1 MAFVQGT
8 SDKLQEPLRPLQHGL
23 LDPDEGHPFKEKNN
37 HQHITL
43 TFFMFLCTKKKKKKK
58 RIGKIIKQGLGYKY

>member
-43 TFFMFLCTKKKKKKK
+43 TFFMFLCTKKKKKE
-58 RIGKIIKQGLGYKY
+58 